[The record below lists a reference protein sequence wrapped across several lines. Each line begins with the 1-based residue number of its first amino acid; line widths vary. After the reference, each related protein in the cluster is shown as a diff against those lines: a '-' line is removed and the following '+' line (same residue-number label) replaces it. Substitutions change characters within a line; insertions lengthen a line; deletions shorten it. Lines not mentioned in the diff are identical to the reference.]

1 MQTLLQDLRYGARM
15 LMKKP
20 GFTLIAVMTLSLG
33 IGANTAIFSVVH
45 AALLRP
51 LPYEEPDRLVMIWER
66 NLSRGLEQSQA
77 SPVTYCDWREQKHLF
92 DKIAGW
98 WYPQVNLTD
107 TGGEPQRVRTIDVT
121 DGFFD
126 VLGARPI
133 MGRGFQPGEDR
144 PGGERLAVIGHELWR
159 SRYNSD
165 PNILGKAIALDGRSY
180 SVIGVRHASRRRIP
194 SRIKIGA
201 RWSCRCVTN
210 SSAISGSRCWSC
222 PARSDW
228 CC

>member
-1 MQTLLQDLRYGARM
+1 MSLFECKGRIMQGLLQDLRYGARM

-20 GFTLIAVMTLSLG
+20 GFTLSAVVTLSLG

-51 LPYEEPDRLVMIWER
+51 LPYENPEQLVMIWER

-107 TGGEPQRVRTIDVT
+107 TGSEPQRVRTVDVT

-126 VLGARPI
+126 VLGVRPVL
-133 MGRGFQPGEDR
+133 GRGFQPGEDR
-144 PGGERLAVIGHELWR
+144 PGGERLAVIGHVLWR
-159 SRYNSD
+159 TRYT
-165 PNILGKAIALDGRSY
+165 PAPKILGKPTTLDGRSY
-180 SVIGVRHASRRRIP
+180 RVIGFMPPGFASP
-194 SRIKIGA
+194 NA
-201 RWSCRCVTN
+201 REVWT
-210 SSAISGSRCWSC
+210 
-222 PARSDW
+222 
-228 CC
+228 

>member
-1 MQTLLQDLRYGARM
+1 MQTLWQDMRYGARM

-20 GFTLIAVMTLSLG
+20 RLTLIAVITVSLG

-77 SPVTYCDWREQKHLF
+77 STVTYCDWREQKHLF

-107 TGGEPQRVRTIDVT
+107 TGGEQQRVRQSDVT
-121 DGFFD
+121 
-126 VLGARPI
+126 GAYVHVP
-133 MGRGFQPGEDR
+133 
-144 PGGERLAVIGHELWR
+144 
-159 SRYNSD
+159 
-165 PNILGKAIALDGRSY
+165 
-180 SVIGVRHASRRRIP
+180 RR
-194 SRIKIGA
+194 
-201 RWSCRCVTN
+201 
-210 SSAISGSRCWSC
+210 
-222 PARSDW
+222 
-228 CC
+228 

>member
-1 MQTLLQDLRYGARM
+1 MQTLWQDLRYGVRM
-15 LMKKP
+15 LLKKP
-20 GFTLIAVMTLSLG
+20 GFSLIAVIMLALG

-51 LPYEEPDRLVMIWER
+51 LPYENPEQLVMIWER

-107 TGGEPQRVRTIDVT
+107 TGSEPQRIRTVDVT

-126 VLGARPI
+126 MLGVSPAVR
-133 MGRGFQPGEDR
+133 RGIHPGEEC
-144 PGGERLAVIGHELWR
+144 PGGERLDVIRNESCS

-165 PNILGKAIALDGRSY
+165 PNILDKAITLEGRSY
-180 SVIGVRHASRRRIP
+180 SAIGVMPPGFDYPNATEVWTPLGWEPRQH
-194 SRIKIGA
+194 
-201 RWSCRCVTN
+201 
-210 SSAISGSRCWSC
+210 
-222 PARSDW
+222 
-228 CC
+228 